1 MNLIGTSTLGGDTY
15 YHANFV
21 LATPDKGC
29 LIMTQRYDSLPYFE
43 TDAVIWKVM
52 PEDMTIVTSV
62 EEIPQ
67 KVGSN
72 LTWPNPSQN
81 EVNISLTGF
90 EIGEKLRF
98 RLYDMQGNKCL
109 DKQIQVSGNTLK
121 VELQNLASGT
131 YTYEIESKD
140 GNHIQSKIIKI
151 KY

>member
-1 MNLIGTSTLGGDTY
+1 
-15 YHANFV
+15 
-21 LATPDKGC
+21 
-29 LIMTQRYDSLPYFE
+29 
-43 TDAVIWKVM
+43 M
-52 PEDMTIVTSV
+52 PKDMTIVTAV

-72 LTWPNPSQN
+72 LAWPNPSQN
-81 EVNISLTGF
+81 EVNISLSGF
-90 EIGEKLRF
+90 EIGGKLRF
-98 RLYDMQGNKCL
+98 RLYDMQGKKCL

-121 VELQNLASGT
+121 VELQNLTSGT